1 MVDRVAVRQKVRL
14 AGVGLVVAG
23 LALAC
28 TDTPPTGTSPAYT
41 LGGSVSGLAGSG
53 LVLRDNGGDDLFVT
67 ANGSFT
73 FATPVSG
80 GAAFDVTVLT
90 QPSNPAQTCVVTGGS
105 GTMASANVTSV
116 AIACVTHAHTVGGMV
131 SGLVGSGLVLRD
143 NGGDDLGVT
152 ANGSFAFATR
162 VSSGAGFNVTVVS
175 QPTGPSQACAVVNGS
190 GTVATSNITNVV
202 IVCTTSTF
210 TVGGTVMGL
219 IGAGLVLRNNG
230 GDDLGVTANGSF
242 TFTTPVSDGAAYDV
256 RVFTQPASPPQTC
269 VVTNGSGTVTTA
281 NITNVAIACTTSTF
295 TVGGTVTG
303 LVGTG
308 LVLRNNGGDDL
319 SVTTDGSFVFTTPL
333 STGAPYDVT
342 VFTQPTGPAQ
352 VCVVTNGSG
361 TVATANLTSVAIACA
376 GMGSIRVTVATTG
389 TSALGA
395 HGVEVYQGGPAL
407 RWSSIPP
414 NGTAMVAVGPGTYEV
429 GLLTWTDCRV
439 TSSNFVS
446 VTVAAGAV
454 TDVAFSVACDI
465 TGTIQVTVATTGTD
479 VPAGYQISAD
489 DWWWGNH
496 YRTSIPANGTASLLV
511 APGSYSVGLG
521 RLPVN
526 CTLQGNGGNP
536 LWTVAPGATTSI
548 TFSVTCEPPATLRVT
563 ASTTGPNAPATYTV
577 GVDSTNSGYSW
588 YYKYS
593 TDVSSNGAVSKIL
606 PSGGHTV
613 KLVVPLNCFADPNP
627 VSVTL
632 TAGATT
638 DLAFTVVCY

>member
-1 MVDRVAVRQKVRL
+1 MVDRVAVGQKFRL

-28 TDTPPTGTSPAYT
+28 SDTPPTGTSPNPAYT

-53 LVLRDNGGDDLFVT
+53 LVLRYNGGDDLFVT

-73 FATPVSG
+73 FATPVSD
-80 GAAFDVTVLT
+80 GAAFDVTVRI
-90 QPSNPAQTCVVTGGS
+90 QPSDPAQTCVVTGGS

-202 IVCTTSTF
+202 IV
-210 TVGGTVMGL
+210 
-219 IGAGLVLRNNG
+219 
-230 GDDLGVTANGSF
+230 
-242 TFTTPVSDGAAYDV
+242 
-256 RVFTQPASPPQTC
+256 
-269 VVTNGSGTVTTA
+269 
-281 NITNVAIACTTSTF
+281 CTTSTF